1 MRVPSYNEQMRYDTR
16 QKGGR
21 INGLQYSGQ
30 AAYENNARTGK
41 AISGLGDTLMKASNT
56 VFVTNMKLNEADATK
71 VLTQYQKEFLAKQT
85 EIQQLKGEQALHA
98 SEDFETWQQQRKQE
112 LTKDLNPISQG
123 LFEQKAGVTFESN
136 RQWVTN
142 YQAREEETYMDGV
155 YQAQMDTLS
164 DTYLQNINDPKLMSE
179 SQQQAF
185 GNIQEY
191 CDRKGLGQEV
201 AKNMWKNYMSGL
213 AQKGVNTLIDNGELS
228 KARTLLNYNK
238 DYLSA
243 DEQAKMK
250 NIIKREQEI
259 LNRKASEQREAQ
271 FKNQIAS
278 IVGENFD
285 RFGENFTAQQFYQ
298 FAETIKD
305 PAQREKAIRAFEAE
319 MKYKRAAATADYNAD
334 LDSLNSDDFRNL
346 PPQER
351 EEKASSM
358 IKNSWSNEQVDTFMK
373 TARGVYASSTDPI
386 AYSEVFKD
394 IQNGNYENLE
404 AFQNYMS
411 NNMHLFTKED
421 ANYLT
426 NSVKGIENEN
436 TKLYNQA
443 YATNEKILLPN
454 KKKKEEEMDEGER
467 QENMIARY
475 AFSVAV
481 RDKETELGRK
491 MNADELNAFSIEY
504 AKGYTYVRNK
514 DGGVEKAEL
523 KQDKDYYEKN
533 FGELM
538 DDYGMF
544 PADIERDRKLLEKN
558 GIDPNNIENYKRLR
572 TTKDILKEFEYMRI
586 DDNIRKKH
594 YDNKKTNNYALNG
607 TLFERGNIDPTE
619 RPIVINKDGSIE
631 TVYSMTSEF
640 DGIYYVIPTIL
651 RDSNGNGYRAT
662 PEEAVQEFLKTGKHM
677 GAFIDQ
683 INANS
688 YAIAYHEEQEKFY
701 TKK

>member
-558 GIDPNNIENYKRLR
+558 GIDPNNIDNYKRLR

>member
-1 MRVPSYNEQMRYDTR
+1 
-16 QKGGR
+16 
-21 INGLQYSGQ
+21 
-30 AAYENNARTGK
+30 
-41 AISGLGDTLMKASNT
+41 
-56 VFVTNMKLNEADATK
+56 
-71 VLTQYQKEFLAKQT
+71 
-85 EIQQLKGEQALHA
+85 
-98 SEDFETWQQQRKQE
+98 
-112 LTKDLNPISQG
+112 
-123 LFEQKAGVTFESN
+123 
-136 RQWVTN
+136 
-142 YQAREEETYMDGV
+142 
-155 YQAQMDTLS
+155 
-164 DTYLQNINDPKLMSE
+164 
-179 SQQQAF
+179 
-185 GNIQEY
+185 
-191 CDRKGLGQEV
+191 
-201 AKNMWKNYMSGL
+201 MSGL

-558 GIDPNNIENYKRLR
+558 GIDPNNIDNYKRLR